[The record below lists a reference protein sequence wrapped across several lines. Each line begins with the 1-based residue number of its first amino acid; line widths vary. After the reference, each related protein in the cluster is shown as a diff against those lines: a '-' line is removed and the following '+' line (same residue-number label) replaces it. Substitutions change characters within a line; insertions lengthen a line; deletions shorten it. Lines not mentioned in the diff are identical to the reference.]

1 MENQGILG
9 TQEAVVGGTEG
20 GPGPTGVPPPTHS
33 GKNQAFSGQRPDRS
47 AFSLF
52 FTETRKWRCQC
63 KPPKC
68 TDIS

>member
-1 MENQGILG
+1 MANQGMLA

-20 GPGPTGVPPPTHS
+20 VPGPTRVPPPPHS

-52 FTETRKWRCQC
+52 FMETRKWRCRC

-68 TDIS
+68 SDTS